1 MTGSY
6 LFPWLQVSLPVLEL
20 LGVGLVQLL
29 QLRRLVLH
37 EHFSLLVL
45 KLKSGSHEDNIK
57 RIHSISVSVGKKRD
71 DYNIVNTCSSSL
83 TAA

>member
-37 EHFSLLVL
+37 EHFPLLVL
-45 KLKSGSHEDNIK
+45 ELKSGSHEDNIK
-57 RIHSISVSVGKKRD
+57 QIHSIPVSVGKKEMATTLS
-71 DYNIVNTCSSSL
+71 IPAPVP
-83 TAA
+83 

>member
-37 EHFSLLVL
+37 EHFPLLVL
-45 KLKSGSHEDNIK
+45 ELKSG
-57 RIHSISVSVGKKRD
+57 G
-71 DYNIVNTCSSSL
+71 T
-83 TAA
+83 